1 MPEEIYDKANKHLP
15 AQMQHERM
23 QQTNHV
29 RMERSYLTSWR
40 NFSKYSREIVD
51 NHFDALISQA

>member
-1 MPEEIYDKANKHLP
+1 
-15 AQMQHERM
+15 MQHERM